1 MNRHFTKVNMYL
13 VNKYMKT
20 YSIALVI
27 SEVQTKIIMTYYY
40 IPLRMTKINFFLNLT
55 LPSSGKDE
63 EQLELLYISGGVEK

>member
-1 MNRHFTKVNMYL
+1 MNRHFTKVNRYL

-40 IPLRMTKINFFLNLT
+40 IPIRMTKIKFLKIWHYQILARMKSNWN
-55 LPSSGKDE
+55 S
-63 EQLELLYISGGVEK
+63 YIAGGIEK

>member
-40 IPLRMTKINFFLNLT
+40 IPLRMTKIKFFLNLT
-55 LPSSGKDE
+55 LPSSGKYE
-63 EQLELLYISGGVEK
+63 EQLELLYISGGIEK